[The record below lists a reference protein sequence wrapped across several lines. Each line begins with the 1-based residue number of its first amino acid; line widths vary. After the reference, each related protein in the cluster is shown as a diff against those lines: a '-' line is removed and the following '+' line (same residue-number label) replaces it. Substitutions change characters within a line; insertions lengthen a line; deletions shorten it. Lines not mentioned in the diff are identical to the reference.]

1 MCSLGA
7 RQLTNTAYVA
17 VFKTPSPGK
26 LGSTQTSFR
35 LSVHG
40 RPPALSELERALG
53 ELPEDQRQVVLLV
66 GLEGMS
72 YETTA
77 AVLPM
82 VDGQSA
88 LDATM
93 AFFEKPLRFRGLLA
107 LADEDD
113 VASAYAMRTWRKPRG
128 RYEGSAPHA
137 RAKRRVTPQQRFEA
151 LFCSKDLIA
160 RAPAGIARARR
171 GGAGTTFPRSRRP
184 PGEGGHVE
192 TRDQPHAPRKNPTR
206 RAALR
211 RLSAINV

>member
-1 MCSLGA
+1 
-7 RQLTNTAYVA
+7 
-17 VFKTPSPGK
+17 
-26 LGSTQTSFR
+26 
-35 LSVHG
+35 
-40 RPPALSELERALG
+40 LSELERALG

-66 GLEGMS
+66 GLEGMR

-137 RAKRRVTPQQRFEA
+137 RAKRRVTTQQRFEA
-151 LFCSKDLIA
+151 LFCSKDLSMLA
-160 RAPAGIARARR
+160 ALS
-171 GGAGTTFPRSRRP
+171 GASLPRRP
-184 PGEGGHVE
+184 LSPS
-192 TRDQPHAPRKNPTR
+192 TRPSFI
-206 RAALR
+206 AA
-211 RLSAINV
+211 SQTKPKSEP